1 MFSILQEVNIEIV
14 LGDIKIELVEMWAWD
29 PKCAEFETV
38 LSAIAHSDSAAYLLS
53 AISTEGHRSS

>member
-14 LGDIKIELVEMWAWD
+14 LGDIQTEQTEMWAWD
-29 PKCAEFETV
+29 PKCPELKAV